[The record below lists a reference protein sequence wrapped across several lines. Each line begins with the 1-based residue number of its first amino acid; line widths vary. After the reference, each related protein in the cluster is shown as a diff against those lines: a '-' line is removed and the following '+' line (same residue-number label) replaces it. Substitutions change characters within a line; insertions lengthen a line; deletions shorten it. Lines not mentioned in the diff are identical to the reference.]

1 MTNFTKRKLLQIV
14 PFGIIGLMFG
24 ILYAIIEF
32 GLIGHLDHYPKTGNP
47 YHCVW
52 NSLSTILQA
61 LVMGTLFGVTEV
73 FVMDKLFA
81 GKPFTVKFLMKS
93 MIYFVAIGLCLAG
106 FSAISTS
113 ILHQEGLFSPVVVQY
128 LKAFF
133 IDTSFWTIMLFV
145 GMIFSLAILI
155 TEMSQHLGH
164 GVFLS
169 FLLGKYHIPREEER
183 IFMFLDI
190 KGSTTLAE
198 VLGHV
203 PYFKFLNQ
211 YYVDI
216 SKAIVE
222 TGGEIYQY
230 VGDEV
235 VITWSIRNRMI
246 YDRCITCFFSIKA
259 IIKSRAANYKKEY
272 GYVPEFKAGLH
283 VGKVTTGRIGM
294 LKKEIVFTGDVLNTA
309 SRIQSI
315 CNQHHVDNL
324 ISEPLVRQLAKNS
337 AYHFRAVGDIQLR
350 GKAEPLKLFTV

>member
-1 MTNFTKRKLLQIV
+1 MTKFNKRKILQIV
-14 PFGIIGLMFG
+14 PFGIIGLAFG
-24 ILYAIIEF
+24 ILYAVIEF
-32 GLIGHLDHYPKTGNP
+32 GLVGHLDHYPRTGNP
-47 YHCVW
+47 YYPVW

-61 LVMGTLFGVTEV
+61 LVMGALFGVTEV
-73 FVMDKLFA
+73 FVLDKFFTGKRFA
-81 GKPFTVKFLMKS
+81 LKFLMKS
-93 MIYFVAIGLCLAG
+93 IIYFVAIGVCLAG
-106 FSAISTS
+106 FSAISS
-113 ILHQEGLFSPVVVQY
+113 AILDHEGLFSPVVVHR
-128 LKAFF
+128 LELFF
-133 IDTSFWTIMLFV
+133 IDTSFWTIMLFI

-164 GVFLS
+164 GVFLD

-216 SKAIVE
+216 SKAIIE

-235 VITWSIRNRMI
+235 VITWSIRNKMI
-246 YDRCITCFFSIKA
+246 YDRCITCFFGIKA
-259 IIKSRAANYKKEY
+259 IIKSRAASYKKEY

-337 AYHFRAVGDIQLR
+337 AYHFKAVGDIQLR
-350 GKAEPLKLFTV
+350 GKAEPLKLYTV

>member
-1 MTNFTKRKLLQIV
+1 MLQIV
-14 PFGIIGLMFG
+14 PFGIIGLTFG
-24 ILYAIIEF
+24 ILYASIEF
-32 GLIGHLDHYPKTGNP
+32 GLIGYEDHYPGTDNP
-47 YHCVW
+47 YHFVW

-81 GKPFTVKFLMKS
+81 GKPFSLKFLLKS
-93 MIYFVAIGLCLAG
+93 FIYFVAIGLCLVV
-106 FSAISTS
+106 FSAISSS
-113 ILHQEGLFSPVVVQY
+113 ILQQEGLFSPAVLHD
-128 LKAFF
+128 LKAFL
-133 IDTSFWTIMLFV
+133 IDKSFWIIMLFI
-145 GMIFSLAILI
+145 GFIFSMAILI
-155 TEMSQHLGH
+155 MEMSQHLGH
-164 GVFLS
+164 GVFLD

-216 SKAIVE
+216 SKAIIE

-235 VITWSIRNRMI
+235 VITWAIRNKMI

-259 IIKSRAANYKKEY
+259 IIKSQAANYKREY

-337 AYHFRAVGDIQLR
+337 AYQFKAVGDIQLR
-350 GKAEPLKLFTV
+350 GKAEPLKLYTV

>member
-211 YYVDI
+211 YY
-216 SKAIVE
+216 
-222 TGGEIYQY
+222 
-230 VGDEV
+230 
-235 VITWSIRNRMI
+235 
-246 YDRCITCFFSIKA
+246 
-259 IIKSRAANYKKEY
+259 
-272 GYVPEFKAGLH
+272 
-283 VGKVTTGRIGM
+283 
-294 LKKEIVFTGDVLNTA
+294 
-309 SRIQSI
+309 
-315 CNQHHVDNL
+315 
-324 ISEPLVRQLAKNS
+324 
-337 AYHFRAVGDIQLR
+337 
-350 GKAEPLKLFTV
+350 